1 MSIKT
6 ILMPLDGSEAA
17 KPAMEMAIAVAKEFT
32 AHVEVLHVRPNP
44 KDAVPLLGEGMSGTM
59 IEEMIEIAEKEAQ
72 ERAAKARAMFDE
84 CCSSYGIGKAER
96 PAPGLGFSAV
106 WREETGREDEI
117 TALRGRMFDLIVVG
131 RPLPDSPASST
142 MTLNAALTE
151 TGRAALVVPP
161 GSAPAKNG
169 FAAKVAISWN
179 GSIEASRAVSAS
191 LPIVERAKEVLVVS
205 INVPETSA
213 TSGPEFAR
221 YLSWHGVSARVETL
235 SVPERQV
242 GEEVV
247 KQCARFGADLLIMGA
262 YTRSRVR
269 RLIFGGVTQ
278 YVLSSSTIPALMI
291 H

>member
-6 ILMPLDGSEAA
+6 ILVPLDGTDAA
-17 KPAMEMAIAVAKEFT
+17 KPAIEMGLAAAKEFA

-72 ERAAKARAMFDE
+72 ERAHKARAMFDE
-84 CCSSYGIGKAER
+84 YCSRHAVGKADQ
-96 PAPGLGFSAV
+96 PAPGLGVSAG
-106 WREETGREDEI
+106 WRDETGREDEI
-117 TALRGRMFDLIVVG
+117 TALRGRLADLIVVG

-151 TGRAALVVPP
+151 TGRAVIVMPP
-161 GSAPAKNG
+161 GAAPGKDG
-169 FAAKVAISWN
+169 LAAKVAISWN
-179 GSIEASRAVSAS
+179 GSTEASRAVAAAM
-191 LPIVERAKEVLVVS
+191 PIIERAKEVLVVT
-205 INVPETSA
+205 INVAEPSVTSA
-213 TSGPEFAR
+213 AEIGK
-221 YLSWHGVSARVETL
+221 YLAWHGIRAKVE
-235 SVPERQV
+235 SHAVPERQV

-247 KQCARFGADLLIMGA
+247 KQCARFGADLLVMGA
-262 YTRSRVR
+262 YTRSRLR

-278 YVLSSSTIPALMI
+278 YVLSSSTVPALMV